1 MTEWKDLFF
10 MEELAYTY
18 SMFYDTQIAYCSI
31 LIRIK
36 YFVWGKN
43 KAIETMLINTYKI

>member
-18 SMFYDTQIAYCSI
+18 SMFYNTQIAYC
-31 LIRIK
+31 R
-36 YFVWGKN
+36 Y
-43 KAIETMLINTYKI
+43 